1 MTSSDAPRLNRILG
15 AWGRLLVLACLLAFV
30 GDVIGCASDRP
41 RRVARPGGN
50 PVGFVQR
57 GVASWYGPGF
67 HGNATANGERY
78 DMHRLT
84 AAHKTLPMGSVV
96 AVHSL
101 TNGRHV
107 TVRINDRG
115 PFVKGRIIDLS
126 HKAAEDLGM
135 AVKGTDR
142 VEIEVI
148 DYRPHPSDVGLLRI
162 QVGSF
167 ADREHALALKS
178 ELEREYRPVRV
189 VTVELDEGTHYR
201 VLVGQFQSARRADAL
216 AEELSTEFDLETLVI
231 RDNT

>member
-1 MTSSDAPRLNRILG
+1 
-15 AWGRLLVLACLLAFV
+15 
-30 GDVIGCASDRP
+30 
-41 RRVARPGGN
+41 
-50 PVGFVQR
+50 
-57 GVASWYGPGF
+57 
-67 HGNATANGERY
+67 
-78 DMHRLT
+78 MHRLT

-148 DYRPHPSDVGLLRI
+148 DYRPHPSDVGLLRV

-178 ELEREYRPVRV
+178 DLEREYRPVRV